1 MRTSTASSIVIIVLL
16 AAAEVGVTQD
26 AQIPKEGAAR
36 QLSRAN
42 VDGLELEYETRGSG
56 EPVVLVHAGI
66 FAAWFKPLLDEPAL
80 TGRYRVVSYH
90 RVGYAG
96 SSRVAGPVSIP
107 QQAAH
112 LRSLM
117 RHLGIE
123 RAHVVG
129 HSSGGNI
136 ALQLALD
143 APEMVHSLVL
153 MEPALPVTTLGP
165 ERMLATRAAMAP
177 VFEAFRAGDK
187 ARAVDGFMRGVSGP
201 SYRAVLEQVLPGAF
215 EQGVVDADTFFG
227 QELPSL
233 QQWSLTVSERMLA
246 ASLSLSSPSSARRAR
261 SCLPSGASAT
271 RCSLPGCRKRKTSSS
286 PTQPIFYTSSI
297 PAPWPGRWRPSSP
310 VTRSRRH
317 DHIDRPLV
325 FPRICSVSSRSA
337 GICKEEGPALRSVV
351 RCGSAPP
358 PSLRDSARPL
368 ATSS

>member
-1 MRTSTASSIVIIVLL
+1 MKASTASSIVIMVLL
-16 AAAEVGVTQD
+16 AAAEVGMAQD
-26 AQIPKEGAAR
+26 QRIVQDRAAR
-36 QLSRAN
+36 PLSRAN

-66 FAAWFKPLLDEPAL
+66 FADWFKPLVDEPAL
-80 TGRYRVVSYH
+80 TSRYRVVSYH

-96 SSRVAGPVSIP
+96 SSRVAGPVSIA

-112 LRSLM
+112 LRALM
-117 RHLGIE
+117 RQLGIE

-201 SYRAVLEQVLPGAF
+201 GYRAVLEQLLPGAF
-215 EQGVVDADTFFG
+215 EQAVVDADTFFG

-233 QQWSLTVSERMLA
+233 QQWSLKREDAGRITQPVLSVVGAKSKELSPIWSERHELLLAWLPRAEGLVLPDATHLLHVEHPRSVAEALA
-246 ASLSLSSPSSARRAR
+246 AFFARH
-261 SCLPSGASAT
+261 PFT
-271 RCSLPGCRKRKTSSS
+271 
-286 PTQPIFYTSSI
+286 
-297 PAPWPGRWRPSSP
+297 AP
-310 VTRSRRH
+310 
-317 DHIDRPLV
+317 
-325 FPRICSVSSRSA
+325 
-337 GICKEEGPALRSVV
+337 
-351 RCGSAPP
+351 
-358 PSLRDSARPL
+358 
-368 ATSS
+368 